1 MDFILHNLGK
11 IFLAFIGVILVVLA
25 IKNHAKIKAFLL
37 EVKQE
42 LSKVSWSTRQELMG
56 ATVVVIV
63 VTSIMAVY
71 IGIVDLGLS
80 KVLSIIFK

>member
-1 MDFILHNLGK
+1 MHNLGK
-11 IFLAFIGVILVVLA
+11 IFLAFIGVILAVLV